1 MGGRRIDPFDKAALF
16 INQKENPLK
25 RAIAGLLGIVMAAL
39 LVPAQA
45 QTKVTIG
52 TARDPNLG
60 AQIVI
65 AREKGFF
72 REAGLDADIKYFPSG
87 GDLMGAFVGGSVSFG
102 SAGATPVLT
111 IMSRPFPLKILA
123 QMSDISGAQQILV
136 KKSVN
141 NLDGL
146 RGKKIG
152 LLRGTASEAFFTS
165 AAKAYNFDATG
176 AQLVNMGPTEMI
188 TTFVRGDVDAVVL
201 WEPHSTKARNLGD
214 GKTLVSGTHSYMN
227 GATAARRVY
236 GDHSVLFATEATL
249 KAQPAT
255 ARSVVAALHKANQ
268 FIASNR
274 SEAVTI
280 LAKEYTLEPAEM
292 AAIIDVNQYT
302 LRLDNQ
308 LVDDIDSLGE
318 FLFSNKRIS
327 NRVRTK
333 DSIDATALRSVSAD
347 LIQLR

>member
-1 MGGRRIDPFDKAALF
+1 MKHSIVAL
-16 INQKENPLK
+16 L
-25 RAIAGLLGIVMAAL
+25 AIAVAGFLT
-39 LVPAQA
+39 PAGA

-72 REAGLDADIKYFPSG
+72 RDAGLEADIKYFPSG

-111 IMSRPFPLKILA
+111 IMSRPFPLKIVA
-123 QMSDISGAQQILV
+123 QLSDISGAQQIIV
-136 KKSVN
+136 NKSVN
-141 NLDGL
+141 NLDAL

-152 LLRGTASEAFFTS
+152 LLRGTASEALFSS
-165 AAKAYNFDATG
+165 AVKAYNFDAG
-176 AQLVNMGPTEMI
+176 SVQLVNMGPTEMI

-201 WEPHSTKARNLGD
+201 WEPHSTKARKLGD

-227 GATAARRVY
+227 GASVAKRVY
-236 GDHSVLFATEATL
+236 GDHSVLFATETTL
-249 KAQPAT
+249 KEQPAA
-255 ARSVVAALHKANQ
+255 ARGVVAALHRANE

-274 SEAVTI
+274 AEAVTI
-280 LAKEYTLEPAEM
+280 LAKEYGLEPLEM

-302 LRLDNQ
+302 LRLDDQ
-308 LVDDIDSLGE
+308 LIGDMDSLGE
-318 FLFSNKRIS
+318 FLFSTKRIS
-327 NRVRTK
+327 SSVRTK
-333 DSIDATALRSVSAD
+333 DGIDATALKSVSTD
-347 LIQLR
+347 LVKLR